1 MPTTSLIDPT
11 LEGVARALTVH
22 ARRHAVLAAN
32 VANVETPG
40 YRAQDT
46 DFQHAL
52 RDAFSTAESGDPAP
66 RAERVVEDRSVP
78 PRADGNTV
86 DLDLAMAE
94 LSDNAQR
101 YQALTKILTKRL
113 GLLRQAIDGSR

>member
-1 MPTTSLIDPT
+1 MPTTALIDPT

-40 YRAQDT
+40 YRAEDT
-46 DFQHAL
+46 DFKHAL
-52 RDAFSTAESGDPAP
+52 RDAFATAANGEPAP
-66 RAERVVEDRSVP
+66 RAERVVEDHSAP

-101 YQALTKILTKRL
+101 YQALTRILTKRL
-113 GLLRQAIDGSR
+113 GMLRQAIDGSR